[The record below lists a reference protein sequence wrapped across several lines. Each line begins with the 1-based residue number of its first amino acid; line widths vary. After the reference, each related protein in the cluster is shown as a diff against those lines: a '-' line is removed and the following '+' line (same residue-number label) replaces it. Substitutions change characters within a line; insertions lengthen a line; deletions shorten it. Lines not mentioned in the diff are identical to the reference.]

1 MSLAY
6 LGIDI
11 SKTTVDVALLRDDQE
26 LVRGQFK
33 NDAKGFAQLGR
44 WLKKRRCAQVH
55 ACMEATGHYWLNIAR
70 YLHEAGHLVSVVNP
84 KLIKRHSEAIMQR
97 NKTDRQDAWTI
108 GDYGRKHQPPLWQP
122 PAEAWWRLRAL
133 VRHVQ
138 ALKTDRT
145 RERNRR
151 QSGIAAAEVLTAID
165 AHIAFLD
172 EQIDDLEGQIRDHID
187 NHPDLKR
194 NRDLLLSIP
203 GIGETTAAAFL
214 AELPDASLFS
224 QARQVAA
231 FAGLTPGQRQSG
243 TSLNKP
249 GRLVKWGNA
258 RLRTAFFMP
267 ALSAHRYNPL
277 IAAYRERLL
286 ARGKA
291 KMTVVIAVMRKLL
304 HLCYGVI
311 KTGKPFDPN
320 YGNLQPI
327 LLDI

>member
-1 MSLAY
+1 MSTAY

-11 SKTTVDVALLRDDQE
+11 SKAKVDVALLRDGQNPA
-26 LVRGQFK
+26 RGQFK
-33 NDAKGFAQLGR
+33 NNATGFAQLGR
-44 WLKKRRCAQVH
+44 WLKKRGCAQVH

-84 KLIKRHSEAIMQR
+84 KLIKRHGQAIMQR

-108 GDYGRKHQPPLWQP
+108 GDYCRKHQPPLWQP
-122 PAEAWWRLRAL
+122 PAEAWWQLRAL

-138 ALKTDRT
+138 VLKTDRT
-145 RERNRR
+145 REVNRR
-151 QSGIAAAEVLTAID
+151 QSGIETVEVLAAIE

-172 EQIDDLEGQIRDHID
+172 EQIDDLETQIRDHID

-214 AELPDASLFS
+214 AELPNVSLFS

-231 FAGLTPGQRQSG
+231 FAGLTPGERQSG
-243 TSLNKP
+243 TSLKKS

-267 ALSAHRYNPL
+267 ALCAHRYNPI

-286 ARGKA
+286 ARGKS

-320 YGNLQPI
+320 HGQLSPI
-327 LLDI
+327 